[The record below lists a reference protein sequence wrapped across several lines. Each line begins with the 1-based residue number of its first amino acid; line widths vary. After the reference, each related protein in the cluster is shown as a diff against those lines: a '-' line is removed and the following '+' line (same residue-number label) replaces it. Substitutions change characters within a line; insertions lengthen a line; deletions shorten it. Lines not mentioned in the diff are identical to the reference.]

1 VSAQKKRRPVKP
13 IPQSNLIEVHRDPTP
28 GVWYV
33 SLTRREVREAFGA
46 VLKIARGTTDV
57 TQEQLAERASI
68 DVSYASMLE
77 RGTRSPNLY
86 VLIKVG
92 LALDV
97 APELLIAMT
106 LARLRDDA

>member
-1 VSAQKKRRPVKP
+1 VSTPKKRRPVEHP
-13 IPQSNLIEVHRDPTP
+13 PQSNFIEVHRDPTP

-46 VLKIARGTTDV
+46 VLKTARGTTDV

-77 RGTRSPNLY
+77 RGTRSPNLF
-86 VLIKVG
+86 VLIKLG

-97 APELLIAMT
+97 APELMVAMT
-106 LARLRDDA
+106 LARLRGGV